1 MNSASSLPLIRHPL
15 TSLLFTAIV
24 FLCLGVGMGWLFEPT
39 TGLISPAI
47 VGIVLLIPAS
57 SMDARN
63 KALNAFNALA
73 LKACAMI
80 VCTPLGVVAYLVLS
94 R

>member
-1 MNSASSLPLIRHPL
+1 MNSARSLPLIRHPL
-15 TSLLFTAIV
+15 TSLLLTAIV
-24 FLCLGVGMGWLFEPT
+24 FLCLGVGMGWRFEPT
-39 TGLISPAI
+39 TGLIGPAI
-47 VGIVLLIPAS
+47 VGIALLIPAC

-63 KALNAFNALA
+63 NGLNGLNALA
-73 LKACAMI
+73 LKVCAMI